1 MPVTVVSLP
10 PPGQWHDAVGWS
22 WAEVGIIGKGLDG
35 QLHAFELVNGGWTK
49 VIG

>member
-10 PPGQWHDAVGWS
+10 PPGQWHDIWS
-22 WAEVGIIGKGLDG
+22 WAEVGIISKGLDG
-35 QLHAFELVNGGWTK
+35 DLHAFELQNGSRTK